1 MKHYLPLC
9 ALVASAVLF
18 TGCKSG
24 TAPIAAPA
32 PAPVTKEAPKTPA
45 PTDAQGILKQASENS
60 LNAKSVSSEMQ
71 MDVEMLGMK
80 LSFVF
85 DISKSGDI
93 TYSNGEVMGM
103 RFETYSDGKNV
114 VMLDPMTGKWTRL
127 PPDQREMMMSLEQI
141 QRKVYGEH
149 IQDAVFAGEEKIL
162 DIPCYLIGA
171 SVKAEAFN
179 EILSKQNNPML
190 QGMDI
195 KFSNASLKM
204 WVEKGTFFV
213 SRAALN
219 MEATLSGDIPG
230 MPGADIEDEEEPTDP
245 KAPPGKPEEHRSDRE
260 SEPKTAR
267 IKYEIEVT
275 NSDYNK
281 VAPIVLPPEVKAL
294 LETSPANK

>member
-1 MKHYLPLC
+1 LYCLIAGSAIVSA
-9 ALVASAVLF
+9 ALFA
-18 TGCKSG
+18 GCKSG
-24 TAPIAAPA
+24 TAPTAAPA

-45 PTDAQGILKQASENS
+45 LTDAQDILRQATENS
-60 LNAKSVSSEMQ
+60 LNVKSVSSEMQ
-71 MDVEMLGMK
+71 MDVEMMGMK

-93 TYSNGEVMGM
+93 TYSSGEVMGM
-103 RFETYSDGKNV
+103 CFETYSDGKNV

-127 PPDQREMMMSLEQI
+127 PPDQEEVMMSLEQI

-149 IQDAVFAGEEKIL
+149 IQNAVLAGEEKIL
-162 DIPCYLIGA
+162 DKPCHIIEA

-204 WVEKGTFFV
+204 WVEKDTFFV

-230 MPGADIEDEEEPTDP
+230 MPGTDIEDEETPADP
-245 KAPPGKPEEHRSDRE
+245 KAPPGKPEE
-260 SEPKTAR
+260 PKTAK

-281 VAPIVLPPEVKAL
+281 VAPIEIPPEAKAL
-294 LETSPANK
+294 LETPPAPVNK